1 MLNVTTATKNAYKSS
16 SNKTVTIYFP
26 DLDVT
31 FTNTQIAQESLS
43 IEEMLEADEY
53 LTFIGCNASKAT
65 FSLFGISTDFKNQK
79 VEISIQADNTEVIP
93 LFTGYVDTQTIK
105 NYTNNLCE
113 FVAYDL
119 LYIKGNID
127 IARWYIN
134 QFTNYW
140 QDGVTVKDFRDS
152 LFEYLDIDVEETT
165 LVNDDLFFEKQYSP
179 VNLQALVVIKF
190 ICQVNGVF
198 GIINREGIFEFRTL
212 HSIQTAD
219 DNIDYYKNIDYQRYT
234 VSSITKVIVRQS
246 DIEEGVTV
254 GTGTNTYIM
263 QGNFFTRNLEVED
276 LTEVGENILPQVV
289 NRPYVPFNADIEGY
303 PWIEVGDVL
312 TYNIYDVAT
321 NTYIPINFYVL
332 SRKLTGIQSLFDNQT
347 AEGDKERS
355 LFISN
360 INAQID
366 TIRDQVESLVGKLNS
381 IQLNYIMFY
390 NESDVDVG
398 DGETRS
404 VANIQFAVAKEG
416 QVRIDLEYLIECETT
431 EEETSAYI
439 TNNDLEVT
447 LFYEYDGNIID
458 SREPQENYQD
468 GRHILSTFYILNVDN
483 TTMHTWKVWLKCM
496 GGSVH
501 IDLLKAQNTILG
513 IGISGREDW
522 GGLIEITDRMSP
534 ISIVETLVA
543 ELTDNAI
550 VTLLDPVRISPIET
564 MNPQDIDP
572 ISVATLTDT
581 CGIDHVITNAWVDET
596 TKNQMTYNHTFVV
609 IDNHNF
615 VLATEFTSLSTSQAI
630 DSGYCTKVTPTTNG
644 LATIES
650 VTIVCNS

>member
-65 FSLFGISTDFKNQK
+65 FSLFGISTDFKNEK

-119 LYIKGNID
+119 LYSKGNTD
-127 IARWYIN
+127 IAQWYIY
-134 QFTNYW
+134 QFSHDW
-140 QDGVTVKDFRDS
+140 QDGVTVKDFRDG
-152 LFEYLDIDVEETT
+152 LFEFLDIDVEETT

-179 VNLQALVVIKF
+179 INLQALVVIKF

-212 HSIQTAD
+212 HPIQTAD
-219 DNIDYYKNIDYQRYT
+219 DTIGYYKNIDYQRYT

-246 DIEEGVTV
+246 DIEAGATV
-254 GTGTNTYIM
+254 GEGTNTYIM

-276 LTEVGENILPQVV
+276 LTVVGENVFPQVAD
-289 NRPYVPFNADIEGY
+289 RPYVPFNADIEGY

-321 NTYIPINFYVL
+321 NTYIPMNFYVL
-332 SRKLTGIQSLFDNQT
+332 SRKLTGIQSLFDNQI

-355 LFISN
+355 LFVSN

-366 TIRDQVESLVGKLNS
+366 TVRDQIESLVGKLNN
-381 IQLNYIMFY
+381 IQLKYLMFY
-390 NESDVDVG
+390 NEGAVNVG
-398 DGETRS
+398 DGETKP
-404 VANIQFAVAKEG
+404 VANIDFAVSQNG
-416 QVRIDLEYLIECETT
+416 QVYVELEYLIECTTT
-431 EEETSAYI
+431 ETETSGLI
-439 TNNDLEVT
+439 TVDDLLVT
-447 LFYEYDGNIID
+447 VIYEFDGQIID
-458 SREPQENYQD
+458 SREPQETYQD
-468 GRHILSTFYILNVDN
+468 GKHILHTYFVLDVDN
-483 TTMHTWKVWLKCM
+483 VIMHHWKVSLNCV
-496 GGSVH
+496 GGTVH
-501 IDLLKAQNTILG
+501 IDMLKAQNTILG
-513 IGISGREDW
+513 L
-522 GGLIEITDRMSP
+522 GLVGAHSWDGTIEVNDTVTP
-534 ISIVETLVA
+534 ISLLGMAVRNMVDNALVSLIAPTLITKTETVQPISL
-543 ELTDNAI
+543 LGMNKGSITDNA
-550 VTLLDPVRISPIET
+550 
-564 MNPQDIDP
+564 
-572 ISVATLTDT
+572 
-581 CGIDHVITNAWVDET
+581 GINQVVKCAWINESTASD
-596 TKNQMTYNHTFVV
+596 MTYSRTYVG
-609 IDNHNF
+609 IINHNF
-615 VLATEFTSLSTSQAI
+615 VLKTEFVTDSISQQI
-630 DSGYCTKVTPTTNG
+630 DDGYCTKVTPMITR
-644 LATIES
+644 LASMTS
-650 VTIVCNS
+650 VEVQTL

>member
-65 FSLFGISTDFKNQK
+65 FSLFGISTDFKNEK

-119 LYIKGNID
+119 LYSKGNTD
-127 IARWYIN
+127 IAQWYIY
-134 QFTNYW
+134 QFSHDW
-140 QDGVTVKDFRDS
+140 QNGVTVKDFRDG
-152 LFEYLDIDVEETT
+152 LFEFLDIDVEETT

-179 VNLQALVVIKF
+179 INLQALVVIKF

-219 DNIDYYKNIDYQRYT
+219 DTIDYYKNIDYQRYT

-246 DIEEGVTV
+246 DIEAGATV
-254 GTGTNTYIM
+254 GEGTNTYIM

-276 LTEVGENILPQVV
+276 LTVVGENVFPQVAD
-289 NRPYVPFNADIEGY
+289 RPYVPFNADIEGY

-321 NTYIPINFYVL
+321 NTYIPMNFYVL
-332 SRKLTGIQSLFDNQT
+332 SRKLTGIQSLFDNQI

-355 LFISN
+355 LFVSN

-366 TIRDQVESLVGKLNS
+366 TVRDQIESLVGKLNN
-381 IQLNYIMFY
+381 IQLKYLMFY
-390 NESDVDVG
+390 NEVAVNVG
-398 DGETRS
+398 DGETKP
-404 VANIQFAVAKEG
+404 VANIDFAVSQNG
-416 QVRIDLEYLIECETT
+416 QVYVELEYLIECTTT
-431 EEETSAYI
+431 ETETSGLI
-439 TNNDLEVT
+439 TVDDLLVT
-447 LFYEYDGNIID
+447 VIYEFDGQIID
-458 SREPQENYQD
+458 SREPQETYQD
-468 GRHILSTFYILNVDN
+468 GKHILHTYFVLDVDN
-483 TTMHTWKVWLKCM
+483 VIMHHWKVSLNCV
-496 GGSVH
+496 GGTVH
-501 IDLLKAQNTILG
+501 IDMLKAQNTILG
-513 IGISGREDW
+513 L
-522 GGLIEITDRMSP
+522 GLVGAHSWDGTIEVDDTVTP
-534 ISIVETLVA
+534 ISLLGMVVRNMVDNALVSLIAPTLITKTETVQPISL
-543 ELTDNAI
+543 LGMNKGSMTDNG
-550 VTLLDPVRISPIET
+550 
-564 MNPQDIDP
+564 
-572 ISVATLTDT
+572 
-581 CGIDHVITNAWVDET
+581 GINQVIKCAWINESTASD
-596 TKNQMTYNHTFVV
+596 MTYSRTYVG
-609 IDNHNF
+609 IINHNF
-615 VLATEFTSLSTSQAI
+615 VLKTEFITDSISQQI
-630 DSGYCTKVTPTTNG
+630 DDGYCTKVTPMLTG

-650 VTIVCNS
+650 VTIR